1 MGFLQADAPKT
12 TASVHSNVNRNAAM
26 DIVKLAKDAGM
37 LVVLDGRIGREEYR
51 SVYGS
56 MQALQRFAEALRI
69 SIVEET
75 DCLRARDEVS
85 E

>member
-1 MGFLQADAPKT
+1 
-12 TASVHSNVNRNAAM
+12 M

-56 MQALQRFAEALRI
+56 MHALQRFAEALRA
-69 SIVEET
+69 SIT
-75 DCLRARDEVS
+75 DEDDRLHAGAESS

>member
-1 MGFLQADAPKT
+1 
-12 TASVHSNVNRNAAM
+12 M

>member
-1 MGFLQADAPKT
+1 
-12 TASVHSNVNRNAAM
+12 M

-56 MQALQRFAEALRI
+56 MQALQRFAEALRA
-69 SIVEET
+69 SLADET
-75 DCLRARDEVS
+75 NCRTPSEVT

>member
-1 MGFLQADAPKT
+1 
-12 TASVHSNVNRNAAM
+12 M

-56 MQALQRFAEALRI
+56 MQALQRFAEALRA
-69 SIVEET
+69 SITDET
-75 DCLRARDEVS
+75 DRLHAGAEVS

>member
-1 MGFLQADAPKT
+1 
-12 TASVHSNVNRNAAM
+12 M

-56 MQALQRFAEALRI
+56 MQALQRFAEALRA
-69 SIVEET
+69 SIVDET
-75 DCLRARDEVS
+75 DRLRARAEVS

>member
-1 MGFLQADAPKT
+1 
-12 TASVHSNVNRNAAM
+12 M

-37 LVVLDGRIGREEYR
+37 LVVIDGRIGREEYR

-56 MQALQRFAEALRI
+56 MQALQRFAEALRA
-69 SIVEET
+69 SIADET
-75 DCLRARDEVS
+75 DRLHARAEVT

>member
-1 MGFLQADAPKT
+1 
-12 TASVHSNVNRNAAM
+12 M

-56 MQALQRFAEALRI
+56 IHALRRFAEALRA
-69 SIVEET
+69 SIT
-75 DCLRARDEVS
+75 DENDRLHAGAEAS